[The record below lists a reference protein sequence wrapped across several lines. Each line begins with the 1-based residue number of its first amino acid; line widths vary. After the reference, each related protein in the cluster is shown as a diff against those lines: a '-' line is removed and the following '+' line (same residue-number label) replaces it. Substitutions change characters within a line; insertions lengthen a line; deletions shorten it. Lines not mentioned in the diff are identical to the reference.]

1 MNGRVWEIEKIP
13 KGKTMKINDLIREI
27 ARRSFHLLFDFLFNF
42 YYVFSQIS
50 LRDRSLMWIDIFTVF
65 TLNRSSSST
74 TEKSQNT
81 QQLSHRLEFSRWCP
95 KVLTSA
101 RQGSLKCVKFNLNI
115 RSTAS
120 TSIVTEKF
128 ARVCIKNHHKLS
140 TFWPFTSAKSATRGN
155 FSLATYSA
163 RGRTASSAIHILIII
178 SSNRFVVKQTREI
191 KRWVKSENKILRIF
205 ISFTRWSSQLDFSI
219 SLSLLQVF
227 HLQVLNVRRETWQ
240 RASTRQS

>member
-1 MNGRVWEIEKIP
+1 MNGREWEIEKIP

-178 SSNRFVVKQTREI
+178 SSNRFIVKQTREI
-191 KRWVKSENKILRIF
+191 KRWVKLKHSEFSFPSLDDHRNE
-205 ISFTRWSSQLDFSI
+205 ISQFHSPC
-219 SLSLLQVF
+219 LLQVF
-227 HLQVLNVRRETWQ
+227 HLHVLNVRRETWQ